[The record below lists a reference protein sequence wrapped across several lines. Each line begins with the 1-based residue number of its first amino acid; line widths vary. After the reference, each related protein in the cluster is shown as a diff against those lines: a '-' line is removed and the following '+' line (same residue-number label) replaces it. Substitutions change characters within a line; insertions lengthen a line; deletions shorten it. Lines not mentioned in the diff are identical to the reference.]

1 MTTPDIFDHAAEN
14 SARSIGKP
22 AFQYLSFTVSHWH
35 VRIWLNHHV
44 VSEVFC
50 SVFGPL
56 RLFITLWRFSHTHL
70 CAHRSSLFMI
80 RSLMRLLDGLAR

>member
-44 VSEVFC
+44 VSEVFVAF
-50 SVFGPL
+50 SV
-56 RLFITLWRFSHTHL
+56 RLSSLSLSGGSHIHTY
-70 CAHRSSLFMI
+70 APTASSLFMI
-80 RSLMRLLDGLAR
+80 R